1 MSMQCQSIPPNIRKV
16 SSSSTLSIQSNHD
29 VNVDK
34 HREVDRK
41 RGDRVDIQGLEDRLQ
56 AEREE
61 RRKLE
66 MEMEMVKL
74 KQEREI
80 MEKQRDQRRGS

>member
-34 HREVDRK
+34 HREVDQK
-41 RGDRVDIQGLEDRLQ
+41 KGDRVDIQGLEDRLQ
-56 AEREE
+56 TEREE

-66 MEMEMVKL
+66 MEMVKL
-74 KQEREI
+74 KQERGI
-80 MEKQRDQRRGS
+80 LEKQRDQRRGS

>member
-16 SSSSTLSIQSNHD
+16 SSSSTLSIQSNYD
-29 VNVDK
+29 TNVGK
-34 HREVDRK
+34 HREVNQK
-41 RGDRVDIQGLEDRLQ
+41 MGDRVDIQGLEDRLQ

-61 RRKLE
+61 RRKME
-66 MEMEMVKL
+66 MEMEKLKL

-80 MEKQRDQRRGS
+80 LEKQRDQGRGS